1 MSGRGDDGSVMF
13 RTWRLDDETI
23 EALVRGDEVDPQFEP
38 LALFARSVRALGD
51 GPPPTPSPA
60 LRAIIESGGRSDRSG
75 TTARVLDMRTTSR
88 TRMRRRAGLG
98 LAAKLGLG
106 TAVAAGS
113 MAGAAAAGV
122 LPDQA
127 QNPVRD
133 AIEAVTP
140 LEFDAPGDDGPANFG
155 QRVSDDATGQSDGD
169 PGVDGD
175 TISDEAPGAAH
186 RPTDPGAS
194 RVGSANPGL
203 DQASETPAAPQL
215 PDVPAS
221 QGTAPSGS
229 PEPAPASPPSAVP
242 STVPDSGGA
251 SGDQQ
256 PPDASLGPQDQPG

>member
-1 MSGRGDDGSVMF
+1 ML
-13 RTWRLDDETI
+13 RTWGLDDETI

-60 LRAIIESGGRSDRSG
+60 LRALIESGGRSDGLG
-75 TTARVLDMRTTSR
+75 TTTRVLAARATSR
-88 TRMRRRAGLG
+88 TRGRRAGMG

-127 QNPVRD
+127 QNPVRA

-140 LEFDAPGDDGPANFG
+140 VEFDAPADDGPANFG
-155 QRVSDDATGQSDGD
+155 ERVSNDATGQGDGD

-186 RPTDPGAS
+186 RPTDTGPD
-194 RVGSANPGL
+194 RVGAGNPGL
-203 DQASETPAAPQL
+203 DRASETPAAPEL
-215 PDVPAS
+215 PDDVPAS
-221 QGTAPSGS
+221 QGTAPNGS
-229 PEPAPASPPSAVP
+229 SDPTTPSPPSAVP
-242 STVPDSGGA
+242 TTVPDSGGA
-251 SGDQQ
+251 PGDQQ
-256 PPDASLGPQDQPG
+256 PPDAPPGPQDQPG